1 MKTKGDRPLLNS
13 LRTIYKREVYFFVLF
28 LNNREYLVFGEDIL
42 CLFQSLRKQFYAQC
56 TNHPM
61 YILIDINSLY
71 SLTHFVPAI
80 TSSISQVCTC
90 LITSPIDRFRT
101 QYWAKYEMNDF
112 Y

>member
-1 MKTKGDRPLLNS
+1 MS
-13 LRTIYKREVYFFVLF
+13 LSCSIPSCAIYYS
-28 LNNREYLVFGEDIL
+28 VFE
-42 CLFQSLRKQFYAQC
+42 SLRKQFYAQC

-71 SLTHFVPAI
+71 SLIHFVPAI
-80 TSSISQVCTC
+80 ISSISQVCTC

-101 QYWAKYEMNDF
+101 QYWAKYEMIGFVDYVVVIKKLVN